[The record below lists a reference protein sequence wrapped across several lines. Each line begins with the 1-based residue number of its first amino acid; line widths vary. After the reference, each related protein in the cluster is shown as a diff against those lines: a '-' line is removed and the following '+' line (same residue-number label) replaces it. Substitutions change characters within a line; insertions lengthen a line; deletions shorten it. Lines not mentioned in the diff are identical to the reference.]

1 MINDTLLKAIEIEL
15 KSGYCRLRFTQPL
28 ETRFENDTQ
37 WRRSRH
43 LVAAGILA
51 IPIYFL
57 FLIND
62 YSFRSDIFTMV
73 LWLRISSVLLIGLPV
88 FWLIYQGV
96 SPRLREMLMAS
107 VIVMTMLVS
116 CMILVSSSALYSYFD
131 VFSFGL
137 VLVAG
142 NIFFPLRFVYA
153 CASSVISILIMSA
166 FVVGYE
172 PMPLEAKKLA
182 LLTIL
187 ATTLFTLVTNYRLER
202 GERLSYLLVLREQIR
217 AGYYLKDNQALS
229 RLSMTDPLTNI
240 ANRRHFDALLLVRWQ
255 EAVEQRTCLGLL
267 VVDIDYFK
275 AYNDYYGHL
284 QGDECLRKVAACMQ
298 THSRKTDLVARFGGE
313 EFVIL
318 MVEATTDSVL
328 QAAESIRQN
337 VEALHVPN
345 HGHSAQSVITA
356 SVGGAALCPV
366 EGLEPAD
373 LLAHAD
379 AALYTAKQQGR
390 NRSWVADTDE
400 LLASANI
407 SHGIARKSL

>member
-1 MINDTLLKAIEIEL
+1 MINDALLKAIEVEL
-15 KSGYCRLRFTQPL
+15 KSGCGRLRFIQQL
-28 ETRFENDTQ
+28 EARFESDTQ
-37 WRRSRH
+37 RRRSHH
-43 LVAAGILA
+43 LVVAGLLA
-51 IPIYFL
+51 IPIYCL

-62 YSFRSDIFTMV
+62 YSFRSDVFTTV
-73 LWLRISSVLLIGLPV
+73 LWLRISSVVFFGLPIY
-88 FWLIYQGV
+88 WLVYRGV
-96 SPRLREMLMAS
+96 LPHLREMLMAS

-116 CMILVSSSALYSYFD
+116 CLVLVSSNALYSYFD

-153 CASSVISILIMSA
+153 CAASAISILIMAA

-182 LLTIL
+182 VLTIL

-202 GERLSYLLVLREQIR
+202 GERISYLLVLREQIR

-240 ANRRHFDALLLVRWQ
+240 ANRRQFDTLLETRWQ
-255 EAVEQRTCLGLL
+255 EAAEQCICLGLM

-284 QGDECLRKVAACMQ
+284 KGDKCLRKVAASMQ
-298 THSRKTDLVARFGGE
+298 VSSRGTDLVARFGGE

-318 MVEATTDSVL
+318 MTEATATSAQ
-328 QAAESIRQN
+328 QAAERIRQSI
-337 VEALHVPN
+337 EALQIPN
-345 HGHSAQSVITA
+345 VGHSSQSVITV
-356 SVGGAALCPV
+356 SVGVATLCPSN
-366 EGLEPAD
+366 GLTSAD

-379 AALYTAKQQGR
+379 SALYIAKQQGR
-390 NRSWVADTDE
+390 NRSCVADTDV
-400 LLASANI
+400 LLASANTI
-407 SHGIARKSL
+407 D